1 MRRYLVIALAA
12 VLLAASA
19 LAARTLESPAAGA
32 ASSCQFQ
39 KSTSTVAFCDTF
51 DQSAAAN
58 SSRSGAL
65 NPTVW
70 GVSDIS
76 ALEAPS
82 QGLNDSFV
90 PATAPSACG
99 GGSVTPPNN
108 VQICNGQLFDTAND
122 GGSQTIVAMYPR
134 QPFDIAGRTGD
145 VAFDVADDS
154 LDGHAAW
161 PSFVYTDQ
169 PVPAPYQSAAGINTY
184 ARNSFGITFAGQV
197 SSNCPD
203 GEFSVDSMYTT
214 TNYAL
219 GSVPFSHDACV
230 SMSSDPTVQNHIEIQ
245 LSATSAVVWASNPGS
260 TSLTEIANANLT
272 MPLTRGLVWM
282 EDVHYNAGKYTPG
295 QENNTFGWNDFGFD
309 GPILP
314 RDLGFDVSDH
324 TQASSGGTNLGWAS
338 PGTVTTRADDP
349 VTRADINAASGALL
363 EFDFETDSTGVPSVS
378 VNGNPPISTSWP
390 FADSATYTWR
400 TIAIPI
406 PLSEIVTGTQSI
418 SWTGQQGAANF
429 DIILAGAGGVP
440 TCLDPSSCS
449 SAGSSSGSSN
459 PTPTPTSQPSQP
471 SGVTTPT
478 GLPEPVGQN
487 DGVVDVFWRGASDS
501 MMHSWYVPG
510 AGWNGPVDMG
520 GALASDPSPVATG
533 GGGLDVF
540 YEGTDGNLWH
550 DWFIPGGGWY
560 GPQDL
565 GMGPLGGEPR
575 AVSSRAGAVDLFWRG
590 TDDGLWHAWYV
601 NGEWNGGQELA
612 PAGSVLSDPVPV
624 STGGGEIDVLWQD
637 QTGGLSHISYL
648 PSSNW
653 SSPSSLASGTIG
665 SLPSALAYGGG
676 SRLIGWRGTD
686 QNLWYMTASTG
697 AFSGATSAGGRPLE
711 SSPQFAS
718 EQSGQVYAFW
728 RGSDGSGWY
737 DFGTPG
743 QSWDGA
749 AALPSGEVGS
759 QPMPVSPAAG
769 LLDVF
774 WRGTD
779 GGLWHVWGTD
789 GDWAGPQEL
798 APGGSFGG

>member
-154 LDGHAAW
+154 LDAHAAW

-520 GALASDPSPVATG
+520 GALASDPSPSPPA
-533 GGGLDVF
+533 
-540 YEGTDGNLWH
+540 
-550 DWFIPGGGWY
+550 
-560 GPQDL
+560 
-565 GMGPLGGEPR
+565 
-575 AVSSRAGAVDLFWRG
+575 AVDSTSSTRAPTG
-590 TDDGLWHAWYV
+590 TC
-601 NGEWNGGQELA
+601 
-612 PAGSVLSDPVPV
+612 
-624 STGGGEIDVLWQD
+624 
-637 QTGGLSHISYL
+637 
-648 PSSNW
+648 
-653 SSPSSLASGTIG
+653 GTIG
-665 SLPSALAYGGG
+665 SSPAGAGTGRRILGWGPSVVSLVRCPRGPAQSTSSGGVRMTDSGTPGTSTASGTVGKSWHPRARSCPTRSPSRPGVARSTSSGRIRLAGCRTSATFLPATGPRHPASRRAPSALCRRR
-676 SRLIGWRGTD
+676 SP
-686 QNLWYMTASTG
+686 TG
-697 AFSGATSAGGRPLE
+697 AGAG
-711 SSPQFAS
+711 
-718 EQSGQVYAFW
+718 
-728 RGSDGSGWY
+728 
-737 DFGTPG
+737 
-743 QSWDGA
+743 
-749 AALPSGEVGS
+749 
-759 QPMPVSPAAG
+759 
-769 LLDVF
+769 
-774 WRGTD
+774 
-779 GGLWHVWGTD
+779 
-789 GDWAGPQEL
+789 
-798 APGGSFGG
+798 